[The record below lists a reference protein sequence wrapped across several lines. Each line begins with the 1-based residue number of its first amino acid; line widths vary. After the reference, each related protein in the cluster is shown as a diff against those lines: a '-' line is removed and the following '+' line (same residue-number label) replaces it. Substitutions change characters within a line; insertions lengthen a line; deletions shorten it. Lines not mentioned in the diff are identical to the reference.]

1 MLKSKTRLLWIRWH
15 AFISCFFLPFALL
28 YALTGILYL
37 FGIEGGPKQQKE
49 MTFTLTTSWPEQEE
63 EAKALALKLIPEEFL
78 PLPQNY
84 YRDGDTHG
92 WWDFHEELHM
102 EPVESTSL
110 HESESYDIEFH
121 WQTHNLMRQLLWIH
135 KGLAGEIFKWLGIL
149 MGVSI
154 LFSLL
159 SGALVSLSLPSLKRQ
174 SVVYL
179 TLGSMTLLLA
189 FFAS

>member
-15 AFISCFFLPFALL
+15 AFVSCFFLPFALL

-37 FGIEGGPKQQKE
+37 FGIEGGPKEQRE
-49 MTFTLTTSWPEQEE
+49 MTVTVSTPWPQQEA
-63 EAKALALKLIPEEFL
+63 EAKVLALKLVPEDFL
-78 PLPQNY
+78 PLPKNY

-92 WWDFHEELHM
+92 WWDFHEELHLEPM
-102 EPVESTSL
+102 TTASEESLSYPVEV
-110 HESESYDIEFH
+110 H
-121 WQTHNLMRQLLWIH
+121 WQTHNVMRQLLWIH
-135 KGLAGEIFKWLGIL
+135 KGLAGELLEWLGIL

-174 SVVYL
+174 SVLYL
-179 TLGSMTLLLA
+179 TLGSITLLLA
-189 FFAS
+189 FVTS